1 LGNNLVRQQ
10 VEAVATPI
18 ERSYDKLMNELRAQ
32 HAVGAIVAING
43 EIVWADAFA
52 STSLFDKYWP
62 KLIRS
67 YAAEAVSERWH
78 PLKTSAALSRNDAQ
92 MFLDDLNARSENVQS
107 EPGVY
112 RNTEIKG
119 QDFDAFILA
128 SLLPGTGFDI
138 HVAKMKD

>member
-1 LGNNLVRQQ
+1 MGNNLVRQQ
-10 VEAVATPI
+10 VDAVAAPVQ
-18 ERSYDKLMNELRAQ
+18 RSYDKLMNELRAQ

-43 EIVWADAFA
+43 DIVWADAFA

-78 PLKTSAALSRNDAQ
+78 PLKTSVALSRNDAQ
-92 MFLDDLNARSENVQS
+92 MFLDERRSENVQS

-119 QDFDAFILA
+119 QDFDPFNTG
-128 SLLPGTGFDI
+128 LPSTRNWL
-138 HVAKMKD
+138 